1 MKNLLLLTGIIGL
14 VVLASCEEHQVIPPP
29 VPTVDLNCECDAKIL
44 DSTINYNDTCDYES
58 IKTIKGSPAL
68 SSAEYYTT
76 VYHEGLGGGE
86 RVELEIRSI
95 FWDDVNGLNKPT
107 LNEWQTFFN
116 DNLEPD
122 YSTVSADPG
131 VVIRWTDTNGKVW
144 ESDSSTVCVSNFL
157 FTQLVQE
164 TDTTGD
170 YMKFQAE
177 FSCTLLNS
185 DYGVVDSAKCL
196 ENGFI
201 KSAFRLD

>member
-1 MKNLLLLTGIIGL
+1 MKNLLIITGIIG
-14 VVLASCEEHQVIPPP
+14 VAVLASCEDHEVIPPP
-29 VPTVDLNCECDAKIL
+29 VPMVDLNCECDAKIN
-44 DSTINYNDTCDYES
+44 DSTINYNDTCSYAS
-58 IKTIKGSPAL
+58 VKTIGTPGTST
-68 SSAEYYTT
+68 AEYFTT
-76 VYHEGLGGGE
+76 VWHEGLGGGE

-95 FWDDVNGLNKPT
+95 AWEDNGANKPT
-107 LNEWQTFFN
+107 LNEWQSFFN

-122 YSTVSADPG
+122 YSTVASDPG
-131 VVIRWTDTNGKVW
+131 VVIRWTDSNGKVW
-144 ESDSSTVCVSNFL
+144 TSDSTTVCVSNFL

-177 FSCTLLNS
+177 FSCTLRNS
-185 DYGVVDSAKCL
+185 DYGVIDSAKCV